1 MASGKVINVHKK
13 PKSFPL
19 TLKDIILAIML
30 GLAFCILPEV
40 TKRENIGSLHL
51 QLENIPCMY
60 LAYMAYKNYK
70 KAGGRLDFQNSIS
83 FSLLLAIIL
92 AIYSNW
98 LYFYWLSDKLF
109 LPSAAIYLYL
119 LARYTFSIRKPHL
132 LPFSLAASFLMP
144 VVSTLLFLRTFFPQ
158 ISYEFAG
165 MLYLL
170 GMVGVGIVTTA
181 ALLKAVEAKVVEEKP
196 HLVYL
201 PAAGVG
207 LATFLGVSLFGAV
220 WNYHDAPIPVFYD
233 YVYWGLMAF
242 LVMVLAGMLQG
253 RIVVKG
259 LCVVLGT
266 LLIFVAYIHLNLS
279 KMDVEYYIQ
288 TWLKMLLPALLL
300 LAWAV
305 WRELKHI
312 EWNDLWA
319 SQGAG

>member
-1 MASGKVINVHKK
+1 M
-13 PKSFPL
+13 
-19 TLKDIILAIML
+19 
-30 GLAFCILPEV
+30 
-40 TKRENIGSLHL
+40 HL
-51 QLENIPCMY
+51 QLENILYAY
-60 LAYMAYKNYK
+60 LAYRAYKNYE
-70 KAGGRLDFQNSIS
+70 KAGGRLDFQNNTS

-92 AIYSNW
+92 AFYSYW
-98 LYFYWLSDKLF
+98 LYFHWMSDKLF
-109 LPSAAIYLYL
+109 LPGAAIYLYL

-158 ISYEFAG
+158 VSYEFAG
-165 MLYLL
+165 ILYLL
-170 GMVGVGIVTTA
+170 GMVGVGIGATA

-196 HLVYL
+196 RLVYL

-233 YVYWGLMAF
+233 YVYWGILAF
-242 LVMVLAGMLQG
+242 LGMVLAVVLRG
-253 RIVVKG
+253 RILIKG

-266 LLIFVAYIHLNLS
+266 LLIFVGYIHLNLP
-279 KMDVEYYIQ
+279 KMGIEYYIQ

-312 EWNDLWA
+312 EWNDL
-319 SQGAG
+319 

>member
-1 MASGKVINVHKK
+1 MASGKVINVHKE

-30 GLAFCILPEV
+30 GLSFYILPVV
-40 TKRENIGSLHL
+40 TLYIKQDIGPLHL
-51 QLENIPCMY
+51 QLGYTLFCLY
-60 LAYMAYKNYK
+60 LAYRAYKNYR
-70 KAGGRLDFQNSIS
+70 KAGGRLDFQNNTS
-83 FSLLLAIIL
+83 FSLLLAFVL
-92 AIYSNW
+92 AFYSYW
-98 LYFYWLSDKLF
+98 LYFYWMSETPF
-109 LPSAAIYLYL
+109 LPGAAIYLYL

-144 VVSTLLFLRTFFPQ
+144 VLSTLLFLRTFFPL
-158 ISYEFAG
+158 SYEFAG

-170 GMVGVGIVTTA
+170 GMVGVGIGATA

-196 HLVYL
+196 RLVYL

-220 WNYHDAPIPVFYD
+220 WNYHYAPIPVFYD

-242 LVMVLAGMLQG
+242 LGMVLAGMLRG
-253 RIVVKG
+253 RILVKG

-266 LLIFVAYIHLNLS
+266 LLIFVGYIHLNLP
-279 KMDVEYYIQ
+279 KMDVEYRIQ

-312 EWNDLWA
+312 EWNDL
-319 SQGAG
+319 